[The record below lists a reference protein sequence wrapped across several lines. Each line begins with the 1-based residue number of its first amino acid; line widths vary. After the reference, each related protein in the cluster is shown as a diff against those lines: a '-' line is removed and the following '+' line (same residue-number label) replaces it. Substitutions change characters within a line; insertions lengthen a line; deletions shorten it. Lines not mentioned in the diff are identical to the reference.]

1 VNPAA
6 YLNQIFMPRERKQR
20 GHKPAEKRRLEK
32 EEEERK
38 YLEAQ
43 ERDVLFYD
51 RPKNPFGLLT
61 HEDERFFSEVHEE
74 FKKNEL
80 DDEDAKDAFIQNVF
94 TEMKGKELKIA
105 TSPVSKF
112 FESLLPLCPRSE
124 LQRIMMVFKGH
135 TRELAIH
142 RFGSFALEKIAGHA
156 GIWISKDLDG
166 TVEDQQNEEWES
178 LEKLFQSMVEVAPT
192 ASVLRW

>member
-1 VNPAA
+1 
-6 YLNQIFMPRERKQR
+6 MPRERKGR
-20 GHKPAEKRRLEK
+20 GHKHAEKRKLER

-38 YLEAQ
+38 YIEAQ

-61 HEDERFFSEVHEE
+61 HDDERFFSEVNEE
-74 FKKNEL
+74 FKKNQW
-80 DDEDAKDAFIQNVF
+80 DDMDAKEAFIQNVL

-112 FESLLPLCPRSE
+112 FEQLLPLCSRSE
-124 LQRIMMVFKGH
+124 FRRIMTVFQGH

-142 RFGSFALEKIAGHA
+142 RFGSFVLEKISGHA
-156 GIWISKDLDG
+156 GFWISKELDG
-166 TVEDQQNEEWES
+166 AVENEPEEDSSDS
-178 LEKLFQSMVEVAPT
+178 LQKLFEGMVEVTP
-192 ASVLRW
+192 